1 MWTFRPHQAREVLE
15 SMSELVERLK
25 NLMDIDDDVES
36 TCSDDE
42 VTTEAEEIAKI
53 QLASQESP
61 RMSYFF
67 YHKGLQTSR
76 FGVWGPGKFPTGL
89 SNLFPGLI
97 EAPRA
102 KILT

>member
-53 QLASQESP
+53 QLASQESS

-67 YHKGLQTSR
+67 TIKGSKLADLG
-76 FGVWGPGKFPTGL
+76 FGDQESSPPD
-89 SNLFPGLI
+89 
-97 EAPRA
+97 
-102 KILT
+102 